1 MRYSVLFFL
10 LTIIFSCKTQK
21 NNKHCFLKKKK
32 TEQTE
37 NTLKAIFID
46 SSSDTTKKERTSD
59 AFKILDAKISKNQ
72 LLLNVSYSGGCEK
85 HSFKII
91 GDLLLSK
98 SLPPIRSVKLIH
110 YGNNDACKKLI
121 IENLVIDIIDLAY
134 KQEEGSEIYLSLK
147 GWNEKISYIFKKNNE

>member
-121 IENLVIDIIDLAY
+121 IENLVIDISDLAY
-134 KQEEGSEIYLSLK
+134 KKEDGSEIYLSLD
-147 GWNEKISYIFKKNNE
+147 GWGERITYVFNK

>member
-21 NNKHCFLKKKK
+21 NNKHCFLKKNKM
-32 TEQTE
+32 EQTE
-37 NTLKAIFID
+37 NTLKAIIID
-46 SSSDTTKKERTSD
+46 SSSDTTKKESTSD
-59 AFKILDAKISKNQ
+59 DFKILDAKIIGNY
-72 LLLNVSYSGGCEK
+72 LHLNISYSGGCEK

-98 SLPPIRSVKLIH
+98 SLPPIRSVNLIH

>member
-37 NTLKAIFID
+37 NTLKAKIID
-46 SSSDTTKKERTSD
+46 SSSDTTKKESISD
-59 AFKILDAKISKNQ
+59 SFKILNAKIIGNY
-72 LLLNVSYSGGCEK
+72 LHLNISYSGGCEK

-121 IENLVIDIIDLAY
+121 MENLVIDISDLAY
-134 KQEEGSEIYLSLK
+134 KKEDGSEIYLSLD
-147 GWNEKISYIFKKNNE
+147 GWGERITYVFNK

>member
-21 NNKHCFLKKKK
+21 NNKYCILKKKK

-37 NTLKAIFID
+37 NTLKAIIID
-46 SSSDTTKKERTSD
+46 SSSDTTKKESTSD
-59 AFKILDAKISKNQ
+59 DFKILDTKIIDNY
-72 LLLNVSYSGGCEK
+72 LHLNISYSGGCEK

-121 IENLVIDIIDLAY
+121 MENLVIDISDLAY
-134 KQEEGSEIYLSLK
+134 KKEDGSEIYLSIN
-147 GWNEKISYIFKKNNE
+147 GWNEKIHYVFKKNNE

>member
-21 NNKHCFLKKKK
+21 NNKHCILKKKK

-37 NTLKAIFID
+37 NTLKAIIID

-85 HSFKII
+85 HSFKIN
-91 GDLLLSK
+91 GDLQLSK
-98 SLPPIRSVKLIH
+98 SLPPIRSVNLIH

-121 IENLVIDIIDLAY
+121 IENLVIDISDLAY
-134 KQEEGSEIYLSLK
+134 KKEDGSEIYLSIN
-147 GWNEKISYIFKKNNE
+147 GWTEKIHYVFKKNKK

>member
-32 TEQTE
+32 KEQTE

-46 SSSDTTKKERTSD
+46 SSSDTTKKERASD

-121 IENLVIDIIDLAY
+121 IENLVIDISDLAY
-134 KQEEGSEIYLSLK
+134 KNEDGSEIYLSIN
-147 GWNEKISYIFKKNNE
+147 GWTEKIHYVFKKNNE

>member
-37 NTLKAIFID
+37 NTLIAIIID
-46 SSSDTTKKERTSD
+46 STSDTTKKESTSD
-59 AFKILDAKISKNQ
+59 AFKILDAKIIGNY
-72 LLLNVSYSGGCEK
+72 LHLNISYSGGCEK
-85 HSFKII
+85 HSFKIN

-98 SLPPIRSVKLIH
+98 SLPHIRSVELFH
-110 YGNNDACKKLI
+110 FGNGDACKKLI
-121 IENLVIDIIDLAY
+121 IEELIIDLRELAY
-134 KQEEGSEIYLSLK
+134 KQEDGSEIYLSLK
-147 GWNEKISYIFKKNNE
+147 GWNERLLYTFQ

>member
-1 MRYSVLFFL
+1 MRYSVLLFL

-37 NTLKAIFID
+37 NTLKAKIID
-46 SSSDTTKKERTSD
+46 SSSDTTKKESASD
-59 AFKILDAKISKNQ
+59 AFKILYAKIIGNY
-72 LLLNVSYSGGCEK
+72 LHLNISYSGGCEK

-121 IENLVIDIIDLAY
+121 IENLVIDISDLAY
-134 KQEEGSEIYLSLK
+134 KKEDGSEIYLSLV
-147 GWNEKISYIFKKNNE
+147 GWGERITYVFNK

>member
-21 NNKHCFLKKKK
+21 NNKHCFFKKKK

-37 NTLKAIFID
+37 NTLIAIIID
-46 SSSDTTKKERTSD
+46 STLDTTKKESNSD
-59 AFKILDAKISKNQ
+59 AFKILDAKIIGNY
-72 LLLNVSYSGGCEK
+72 LHLNISYSGGCEK
-85 HSFKII
+85 HSFKIN
-91 GDLLLSK
+91 GDLQLSK

-121 IENLVIDIIDLAY
+121 IENLEIDISDLAY
-134 KQEEGSEIYLSLK
+134 KKEDGSEIYLSIN
-147 GWNEKISYIFKKNNE
+147 GWTEKIHYVFKKK

>member
-37 NTLKAIFID
+37 TTLKAIIID
-46 SSSDTTKKERTSD
+46 LTLDTTNKESNSD
-59 AFKILDAKISKNQ
+59 AFKILDAKIIGNY
-72 LLLNVSYSGGCEK
+72 LHLNISYSGGCEK
-85 HSFKII
+85 HSFKIN
-91 GDLLLSK
+91 GDLQLSK
-98 SLPPIRSVKLIH
+98 SLPPIRSVNLIH

-121 IENLVIDIIDLAY
+121 IENLVIDIRDLAY
-134 KQEEGSEIYLSLK
+134 KNEDGSEIFLSIN
-147 GWNEKISYIFKKNNE
+147 GWNEKIHYVFKKK

>member
-10 LTIIFSCKTQK
+10 LAIIFSCKTQK

-37 NTLKAIFID
+37 NTLKAKIID
-46 SSSDTTKKERTSD
+46 SSSDTTKKESISD
-59 AFKILDAKISKNQ
+59 AFKILNAKIIGNY
-72 LLLNVSYSGGCEK
+72 LHLNISYSGGCEK

-121 IENLVIDIIDLAY
+121 MENLVIDISDLAY
-134 KQEEGSEIYLSLK
+134 KKEDGSEIYLSLD
-147 GWNEKISYIFKKNNE
+147 GWGERITYVFNK

>member
-37 NTLKAIFID
+37 NTLIAIIID
-46 SSSDTTKKERTSD
+46 PTSDTTKKESTSD
-59 AFKILDAKISKNQ
+59 AFKILDAKIIGNY
-72 LLLNVSYSGGCEK
+72 LHLNISYSGGCEK
-85 HSFKII
+85 HSFKIN
-91 GDLLLSK
+91 GDLQLSK

-121 IENLVIDIIDLAY
+121 IENLVIDISDLAY
-134 KQEEGSEIYLSLK
+134 KKEDGSEIYLSLD
-147 GWNEKISYIFKKNNE
+147 GWGERITYVFNK

>member
-91 GDLLLSK
+91 GDLQLSK

-121 IENLVIDIIDLAY
+121 IENLVIDISDLAY
-134 KQEEGSEIYLSLK
+134 KNEDGSEIYLSIN
-147 GWNEKISYIFKKNNE
+147 GWTEKIHYIFKKNNE

>member
-37 NTLKAIFID
+37 NTLIAIIID
-46 SSSDTTKKERTSD
+46 STLDTTKKESNSY
-59 AFKILDAKISKNQ
+59 AFKILDAKIIGNY
-72 LLLNVSYSGGCEK
+72 LHLNISYSGGCEK
-85 HSFKII
+85 HSFKIN
-91 GDLLLSK
+91 GDLQLSK
-98 SLPPIRSVKLIH
+98 SLPPIRSVNLIH

-121 IENLVIDIIDLAY
+121 IENLVIDISDLAY
-134 KQEEGSEIYLSLK
+134 KKEDGSEIYLSIN
-147 GWNEKISYIFKKNNE
+147 GWTEKIHYVFKKK

>member
-37 NTLKAIFID
+37 NTLIAIIID
-46 SSSDTTKKERTSD
+46 STLDTTKKESNSD
-59 AFKILDAKISKNQ
+59 AFKILDAKIIGNY
-72 LLLNVSYSGGCEK
+72 LHLNISYSGGCEK
-85 HSFKII
+85 HNFKIN
-91 GDLLLSK
+91 GDLQLSK
-98 SLPPIRSVKLIH
+98 SLPPIRSVNLIH

-121 IENLVIDIIDLAY
+121 FENLVIDISDLAY
-134 KQEEGSEIYLSLK
+134 KKEDGSEIYLSIN
-147 GWNEKISYIFKKNNE
+147 GWTEKIHYVFKKNKE

>member
-1 MRYSVLFFL
+1 MKFTALLFFL
-10 LTIIFSCKTQK
+10 VLIFSCKTQK
-21 NNKHCFLKKKK
+21 VNQKCCLKKKK
-32 TEQTE
+32 KEQTE
-37 NTLKAIFID
+37 TTLKAIIID
-46 SSSDTTKKERTSD
+46 SSSDSTKKENNSD
-59 AFKILDAKISKNQ
+59 SFKILDAKISKNQ

-121 IENLVIDIIDLAY
+121 IENLVIDISDLAY
-134 KQEEGSEIYLSLK
+134 KKEDGSEIYLSLV
-147 GWNEKISYIFKKNNE
+147 GWGERITYVFNK

>member
-32 TEQTE
+32 KEQTE
-37 NTLKAIFID
+37 NTLIAIIID

-85 HSFKII
+85 HSFKIN
-91 GDLLLSK
+91 GDLQLSK
-98 SLPPIRSVKLIH
+98 SLPPIRSVNLIH

-121 IENLVIDIIDLAY
+121 IENLVIDIRDLAY
-134 KQEEGSEIYLSLK
+134 KKEDGSEIYLSIN
-147 GWNEKISYIFKKNNE
+147 GWTEKIHYVFKKNKK